1 MADLIFFVSTIHTVP
16 GDLAKRLVSPFIF
29 GINIHCKQI
38 TKHFQVDYQLAHQ
51 EILRQQEIRLR
62 EQLDIEK
69 AAALTQIEE
78 ERAAN
83 ERKYTQKMATL
94 EMEKFRYKCSKEI
107 LDTEKKA
114 LEQQMKPEPAFEYR
128 PYQSN
133 LLEEIKRIMQHPSD
147 ECLHQTQLKVKEAT
161 QRCRDLGID
170 YLDFKQTQISDEFGI
185 FKAVINI
192 VDRERYLIAEWPPAR
207 LDVWLDII
215 RDNEDVTIET
225 LFNSVD
231 IEWQENQEADNSPVA
246 SSNADANDS
255 LNSSRISL
263 NLNAMKEAILGKSA
277 DKSFKSI
284 RKIFN
289 SPFKSPKQSDML
301 KSAVT
306 NNELSKKRLQ
316 FEDESKHSLKYHKM
330 SRKSPTDNS
339 KQRRFEMAAH
349 SYLKEM
355 RKNTLKFK
363 ALCQDYNN
371 DENLCNNVDR
381 SIEASNSIPD
391 TMRLLHSLEQMENL
405 TVEIKNTL
413 NPDKDQ
419 TTARTPKSVRFL
431 LD

>member
-1 MADLIFFVSTIHTVP
+1 M
-16 GDLAKRLVSPFIF
+16 
-29 GINIHCKQI
+29 
-38 TKHFQVDYQLAHQ
+38 AHQ
-51 EILRQQEIRLR
+51 EILRQQENRLR

-69 AAALTQIEE
+69 AAALTLIEE

-83 ERKYTQKMATL
+83 ERKYKRKMATL

-133 LLEEIKRIMQHPSD
+133 LLEEIQRIMQHPSD

-170 YLDFKQTQISDEFGI
+170 YLDFKQTQISDEFGM

-215 RDNEDVTIET
+215 RDNDDVTIET
-225 LFNSVD
+225 LFDSVD
-231 IEWQENQEADNSPVA
+231 IEWQNNYEASKSPVA
-246 SSNADANDS
+246 STDVNDS
-255 LNSSRISL
+255 LNSSRISI

-289 SPFKSPKQSDML
+289 SPFNSPKQSNML
-301 KSAVT
+301 KSAIT

-316 FEDESKHSLKYHKM
+316 YEDESKTSPKHNKV
-330 SRKSPTDNS
+330 SRKSPADKT
-339 KQRRFEMAAH
+339 KHRRFEMAAH
-349 SYLKEM
+349 SYLKEL

-363 ALCQDYNN
+363 ALCQEYNN
-371 DENLCNNVDR
+371 DENRSNNLDR
-381 SIEASNSIPD
+381 SIEQTNSIPD
-391 TMRLLHSLEQMENL
+391 TMLLLQSLEQMENL

-413 NPDKDQ
+413 NPDRDQ

>member
-1 MADLIFFVSTIHTVP
+1 M
-16 GDLAKRLVSPFIF
+16 
-29 GINIHCKQI
+29 
-38 TKHFQVDYQLAHQ
+38 AHQ
-51 EILRQQEIRLR
+51 EILRQQENRLR

-69 AAALTQIEE
+69 AAALTKIEE
-78 ERAAN
+78 ERAAY
-83 ERKYTQKMATL
+83 ERKYTRKMATL

-114 LEQQMKPEPAFEYR
+114 LEQQMKSEPAFEYR

-170 YLDFKQTQISDEFGI
+170 YLEFKQTQISDEFGM

-192 VDRERYLIAEWPPAR
+192 VDCDRCLIAEWPPAR

-215 RDNEDVTIET
+215 RDNDDVTIET
-225 LFNSVD
+225 LFDSVD
-231 IEWQENQEADNSPVA
+231 IEWQDNHEAGHFPVA
-246 SSNADANDS
+246 TANADANDS
-255 LNSSRISL
+255 LNSSRISV

-277 DKSFKSI
+277 DNSFKNI

-289 SPFKSPKQSDML
+289 SPFNSPKPSHMLQS
-301 KSAVT
+301 AIT

-316 FEDESKHSLKYHKM
+316 YEDESKNSPKCHKV
-330 SRKSPTDNS
+330 SRKSPAEHADKT
-339 KQRRFEMAAH
+339 KHRRFEMAAH
-349 SYLKEM
+349 SYLKEI

-363 ALCQDYNN
+363 ALCQEYTN
-371 DENLCNNVDR
+371 DENLCNNLDR
-381 SIEASNSIPD
+381 SIEHADSIPD
-391 TMRLLHSLEQMENL
+391 TMRLLQSLEQMENL
-405 TVEIKNTL
+405 TVEIRNTL
-413 NPDKDQ
+413 NPDRDQ

>member
-1 MADLIFFVSTIHTVP
+1 M
-16 GDLAKRLVSPFIF
+16 
-29 GINIHCKQI
+29 
-38 TKHFQVDYQLAHQ
+38 AHQ
-51 EILRQQEIRLR
+51 EILRQQENRLR

-94 EMEKFRYKCSKEI
+94 EMEKFQYKCSKEI

-114 LEQQMKPEPAFEYR
+114 LEQQMKAEPAFEYR

-133 LLEEIKRIMQHPSD
+133 LLEEIRRIMQHPSD

-161 QRCRDLGID
+161 QRCRDLGIHH
-170 YLDFKQTQISDEFGI
+170 LDFKQTQISDEFGI

-192 VDRERYLIAEWPPAR
+192 VDSERCLIAEWPPAR

-215 RDNEDVTIET
+215 RDNEDVTIDT

-231 IEWQENQEADNSPVA
+231 IEWQDNYEADNSPIA
-246 SSNADANDS
+246 PANADANDS
-255 LNSSRISL
+255 LNSSKISL
-263 NLNAMKEAILGKSA
+263 NLTAMKEAILGKSA

-289 SPFKSPKQSDML
+289 SPCNSPKPSDML
-301 KSAVT
+301 KSAIT
-306 NNELSKKRLQ
+306 NNELSKKRLE
-316 FEDESKHSLKYHKM
+316 FEDESMNTPKCHKV
-330 SRKSPTDNS
+330 SRKSPADKT
-339 KQRRFEMAAH
+339 KHRRFEMAAH

-363 ALCQDYNN
+363 ALCQNYNN
-371 DENLCNNVDR
+371 DENLCNNLDQSV
-381 SIEASNSIPD
+381 EVPNTIPD
-391 TMRLLHSLEQMENL
+391 TMRLLRCLDQMENL

-413 NPDKDQ
+413 NPDRNQ